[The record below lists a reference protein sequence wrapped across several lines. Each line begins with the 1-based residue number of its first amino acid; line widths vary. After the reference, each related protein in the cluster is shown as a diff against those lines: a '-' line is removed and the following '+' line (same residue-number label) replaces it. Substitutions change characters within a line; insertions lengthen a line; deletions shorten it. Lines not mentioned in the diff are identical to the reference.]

1 MKEVIV
7 RSISGLL
14 FIIIM
19 VAALLGGV
27 LWYSLLFGAIM
38 VIMMLEYFRITI
50 PKGALKW
57 QKGASLAVA
66 IALFAAVLLT
76 GYGILEAKYLLIP
89 ALMPLLIF
97 IGNLYTKSF
106 NRHTFTEQGAREP
119 NGYENFPATL
129 GALLYIA
136 LPVSLFSMAALFPMN
151 ALFPMDALFPME
163 ALFHMEAPVEFRG
176 GILLGFFII
185 LWASDVGAYCFGCT
199 MGRMGP
205 RLFPSVSPKKSWIGS
220 IGGTACAIGAAALI
234 HSFTELFPFSLADSL
249 IIGALISIGGGF
261 GDLVESQLKRNFGVK
276 DSGSIMPGHGGML
289 DRFDGALIGFPMAI
303 IYLEF
308 FLK

>member
-14 FIIIM
+14 FIVIM

-136 LPVSLFSMAALFPMN
+136 LPVSLF
-151 ALFPMDALFPME
+151 
-163 ALFHMEAPVEFRG
+163 
-176 GILLGFFII
+176 
-185 LWASDVGAYCFGCT
+185 
-199 MGRMGP
+199 
-205 RLFPSVSPKKSWIGS
+205 
-220 IGGTACAIGAAALI
+220 
-234 HSFTELFPFSLADSL
+234 
-249 IIGALISIGGGF
+249 
-261 GDLVESQLKRNFGVK
+261 
-276 DSGSIMPGHGGML
+276 
-289 DRFDGALIGFPMAI
+289 
-303 IYLEF
+303 
-308 FLK
+308 

>member
-66 IALFAAVLLT
+66 IALFAAVLLA

-97 IGNLYTKSF
+97 IDEHGRAKMD
-106 NRHTFTEQGAREP
+106 
-119 NGYENFPATL
+119 
-129 GALLYIA
+129 IA
-136 LPVSLFSMAALFPMN
+136 LARGKKEFDKRQTLKEKEDRRE
-151 ALFPMDALFPME
+151 MD
-163 ALFHMEAPVEFRG
+163 R
-176 GILLGFFII
+176 
-185 LWASDVGAYCFGCT
+185 
-199 MGRMGP
+199 
-205 RLFPSVSPKKSWIGS
+205 
-220 IGGTACAIGAAALI
+220 AI
-234 HSFTELFPFSLADSL
+234 
-249 IIGALISIGGGF
+249 
-261 GDLVESQLKRNFGVK
+261 KRF
-276 DSGSIMPGHGGML
+276 
-289 DRFDGALIGFPMAI
+289 
-303 IYLEF
+303 
-308 FLK
+308 

>member
-136 LPVSLFSMAALFPMN
+136 LPVSLFSMAALFPME
-151 ALFPMDALFPME
+151 ALFPI
-163 ALFHMEAPVEFRG
+163 EAPVEFRG

-234 HSFTELFPFSLADSL
+234 HSFTELFPFSSADSL

>member
-50 PKGALKW
+50 PRGALKW

-136 LPVSLFSMAALFPMN
+136 LPVSLFSMAALFPM
-151 ALFPMDALFPME
+151 
-163 ALFHMEAPVEFRG
+163 EAPVEFRG

-249 IIGALISIGGGF
+249 IIGAIISIGGGF